1 MLCYSCLGA
10 AKEEDEDEDEEK
22 EKERGVQ
29 RRREERCKQGGLWRQ
44 VDLSVI
50 DGELRK

>member
-1 MLCYSCLGA
+1 MLCYSCLEA
-10 AKEEDEDEDEEK
+10 VKEEEEEEDE

-44 VDLSVI
+44 IDQSVI

>member
-1 MLCYSCLGA
+1 MLCYSCLEA
-10 AKEEDEDEDEEK
+10 VKEEEEEEDE